1 MVEYLNPDGRQLPLD
16 GSTVRYQPED
26 GSTANVAIVKA
37 VAQDDPWRVQ
47 LEIFWRE
54 GQEKDGVPPGGW
66 YRYDDSEE
74 PEGKT
79 WHWPPR
85 FQKVPDVFE
94 ELPDVSDD
102 PVARKRRIEELG
114 G

>member
-1 MVEYLNPDGRQLPLD
+1 MVEYLHKDGRQLPIE
-16 GSTVRYQPED
+16 GSTVRYVPED
-26 GSTANVAIVKA
+26 GSTPNVAIVKA

-47 LEIFWRE
+47 LAIFWRD
-54 GQEKDGVPPGGW
+54 GQPEDAKPAGGW
-66 YRYDDSEE
+66 YRNDEKDHA
-74 PEGKT
+74 PLT

-85 FQKVPDVFE
+85 FQQVPDVFE

-102 PVARKRRIEELG
+102 PQAQQRRIEELG